1 MGSCAAT
8 YLIVLPLRRT
18 TANMAKRIIDPIG
31 VAARRAARAQIGR
44 LRDSKIQR
52 ATFLRYFTAVYTFC
66 HHLSLYNQTMAE
78 SFECLDSQLNIY
90 IEWLWESGQSLND
103 AKDVLSGCSHFLN
116 TRRRFPGAWRLVSIW
131 RQMDLPERAPA
142 LPPVVMQAM
151 LGLCLQHGWISMAA
165 TLCLGWSCILRT
177 TEMIHVLSESISI
190 DAATCTGAVSL
201 GLTKTGKR
209 QGAAEMCSVDDAVCG
224 WLVLWGLQILGSCYG
239 PRAKYH
245 PLMNCSPSMFRRVFD
260 LLLEQLG
267 LANHYRPYSIRRGA
281 ATALYRT
288 CRDIQTTLFK
298 GRWSDARTGRIYI
311 TEGAAAWAK
320 QTALPPA
327 VTQYAL
333 VFRQC
338 LEQHQIPLPATLD
351 HRLI

>member
-66 HHLSLYNQTMAE
+66 HHLFLYNQTMAE

-131 RQMDLPERAPA
+131 SQMELPERAPA

-151 LGLCLQHGWISMAA
+151 LGLRAHLSCKN
-165 TLCLGWSCILRT
+165 SCIPCRHRKHREELSFCTIAPLVAHRGGCRPPWSRSKAT
-177 TEMIHVLSESISI
+177 TV
-190 DAATCTGAVSL
+190 A
-201 GLTKTGKR
+201 
-209 QGAAEMCSVDDAVCG
+209 
-224 WLVLWGLQILGSCYG
+224 G
-239 PRAKYH
+239 PGTVVA
-245 PLMNCSPSMFRRVFD
+245 
-260 LLLEQLG
+260 
-267 LANHYRPYSIRRGA
+267 RGA
-281 ATALYRT
+281 PPYLA
-288 CRDIQTTLFK
+288 
-298 GRWSDARTGRIYI
+298 I
-311 TEGAAAWAK
+311 TVGS
-320 QTALPPA
+320 
-327 VTQYAL
+327 Y
-333 VFRQC
+333 
-338 LEQHQIPLPATLD
+338 LE
-351 HRLI
+351 